1 MEHRMVERKTSEPAP
16 EDTIAAVAT
25 APGRGGVGIIRVS
38 GGLSLHIAHALFRPS
53 VSGFQ
58 TFVPWKLHHGRIVRP
73 GKSGKDAVLDEA
85 LVVFMPG
92 PRSFTGEDVVEFH
105 CHGGPAVL
113 EAVMRA
119 LLDMGARQAARG
131 EFTRRAFMNGR
142 MDLTQAEAVAE
153 LISSQSLEGVRLAQ
167 LKLSGLLGK
176 RIHELRA
183 RIDQLRVRLITA
195 VDFPDEEADILPES
209 ELDTLLKAIIASIK
223 ELLSS
228 YSRNRIWQDGA
239 VVVLAGSVNAGK
251 SSLMNALLGRERA
264 LVSNI
269 PGTTRDFLEEGIMLD
284 GLPARIVDTAGLR
297 QTEDPVETAG
307 LYAGMEKADTAD
319 LVLLVADVASESGKR
334 LLACET
340 FADLLTCLEISGQP
354 GFFRRHSRD
363 RVLGVANKIDL
374 VQGQKPICDHGCI
387 DWIPVSARTG
397 EGLDFLAA
405 TVRERLLGASSFGED
420 ETAPNLRQ
428 SRALERACLELES
441 MTDDARRGV
450 PYDLLGIRLELAAGI
465 LDEVTGA
472 ATSNEILDDIFSSF
486 CIGK

>member
-1 MEHRMVERKTSEPAP
+1 MVERKTSEPAP

-239 VVVLAGSVNAGK
+239 VVVLA
-251 SSLMNALLGRERA
+251 
-264 LVSNI
+264 
-269 PGTTRDFLEEGIMLD
+269 
-284 GLPARIVDTAGLR
+284 
-297 QTEDPVETAG
+297 
-307 LYAGMEKADTAD
+307 
-319 LVLLVADVASESGKR
+319 
-334 LLACET
+334 
-340 FADLLTCLEISGQP
+340 
-354 GFFRRHSRD
+354 
-363 RVLGVANKIDL
+363 
-374 VQGQKPICDHGCI
+374 
-387 DWIPVSARTG
+387 
-397 EGLDFLAA
+397 
-405 TVRERLLGASSFGED
+405 
-420 ETAPNLRQ
+420 
-428 SRALERACLELES
+428 
-441 MTDDARRGV
+441 
-450 PYDLLGIRLELAAGI
+450 
-465 LDEVTGA
+465 
-472 ATSNEILDDIFSSF
+472 
-486 CIGK
+486 